1 VGSDRDIAPLA
12 EAADRVI
19 DVRGHRILPGL
30 QDSHIHA
37 GLTWDSEMHWESIR
51 SVNGALASVRARAA
65 QAQPGGVDSAPVN
78 RRMPHLRIAAAG
90 QYDYGEGSGLTL
102 NDPAR
107 VRAMAVGA

>member
-65 QAQPGGVDSAPVN
+65 QAQPGEW
-78 RRMPHLRIAAAG
+78 IARQSTA
-90 QYDYGEGSGLTL
+90 ECRTCGSQQRGSTTT
-102 NDPAR
+102 AR
-107 VRAMAVGA
+107 DRD